1 VNACT
6 PESGV
11 RRLSKWLS
19 DGMNLNH
26 ELVKQ
31 GWCWWYRRFAPGYK
45 ILEGLEKEAREAKKG
60 LWIGPHPVPPWRKRS
75 R

>member
-1 VNACT
+1 MNAYT

-11 RRLSKWLS
+11 RRLSEWLS

-31 GWCWWYRRFAPGYK
+31 GWCWWYRKFAPGYK
-45 ILEGLEKEAREAKKG
+45 IFEGLEKEAREAKKG
-60 LWIGPHPVPPWRKRS
+60 FWIGPNPVPPWRKRS

>member
-1 VNACT
+1 
-6 PESGV
+6 
-11 RRLSKWLS
+11 
-19 DGMNLNH
+19 MNLNH

-31 GWCWWYRRFAPGYK
+31 GYCWWYRKYVPGDK

-60 LWIGPHPVPPWRKRS
+60 LWVGPYPVSPCEWWKRS